1 MVGTRPPHDDF
12 DVYFAE
18 KIWSLIPEIHRHEDG
33 RAEPA
38 GQLRAL
44 VVILAEQAAIAR
56 RDIDRLLADTRIE
69 EADDWAVAYIG
80 QLLGTRLLSPL
91 NTAGR
96 RADVGHTIAY
106 RRRAGT
112 PRLLETLA
120 DDIADWD
127 AVAQEAFQHLFRYP
141 HGLDREFPVG
151 PVTHTPLWGFPDL
164 RRTRIGDVIGG
175 PFEDLAYRPE
185 FRPGRGVRGRYNIPK
200 VNLFCFRKY
209 AYPLVGVTPFRFD
222 ATHYALDPSGRGNLT
237 LFQLG
242 GFEEPECHKPS
253 EWDVRAPITC
263 RRLNAVRYR
272 LPLASSNGGLNWD
285 RMAERTFESQE
296 AFLEAANVAA
306 VGDLPGLL
314 AAALDPD
321 CPKARL
327 LAHPGNAV
335 PSITVA
341 TGAGAPLPPH
351 AIAGADLGGWADG
364 AITSAFIE
372 ALVDPARGLV
382 QFVRPAGGPAAF
394 EARLIHYG
402 IFLPV
407 GAGGHP
413 RRERVPDVAPPPI
426 ASTNPVFSNL
436 AGDRMFGDCRTYTP
450 TTAANRIDVNA
461 DARLW
466 AADGQRPYV
475 ILRPAPNG
483 AEIEIRATVPGVDLE
498 LSGVWLGAVLRGTAT
513 GGTLATLR
521 LTGSFGRIALVDMTL
536 DPGGEQAA
544 LVGDPVIVIPHLRLV
559 IDGQVGELVI
569 DRCILG
575 SVHEAAGA
583 SGASLACTAAKV
595 EIKDSILLP
604 HGLDPV
610 LQLYGSEV
618 TIKACT
624 ILGECRLGRAEISDT
639 IIDGRLEVQ
648 DAQGSCL
655 RFSMVR
661 SGGRIPSPFESVI
674 LPQGLPAG
682 SFESVRFGDSG
693 LCVLTAAAPGS
704 VAEGGENRTEMGVF
718 NRALFP
724 IKRADL
730 TAKIAEFSPIQAVVQ
745 LVMAT

>member
-1 MVGTRPPHDDF
+1 
-12 DVYFAE
+12 
-18 KIWSLIPEIHRHEDG
+18 
-33 RAEPA
+33 
-38 GQLRAL
+38 
-44 VVILAEQAAIAR
+44 
-56 RDIDRLLADTRIE
+56 
-69 EADDWAVAYIG
+69 
-80 QLLGTRLLSPL
+80 
-91 NTAGR
+91 
-96 RADVGHTIAY
+96 
-106 RRRAGT
+106 
-112 PRLLETLA
+112 
-120 DDIADWD
+120 
-127 AVAQEAFQHLFRYP
+127 
-141 HGLDREFPVG
+141 
-151 PVTHTPLWGFPDL
+151 
-164 RRTRIGDVIGG
+164 
-175 PFEDLAYRPE
+175 
-185 FRPGRGVRGRYNIPK
+185 
-200 VNLFCFRKY
+200 
-209 AYPLVGVTPFRFD
+209 
-222 ATHYALDPSGRGNLT
+222 
-237 LFQLG
+237 
-242 GFEEPECHKPS
+242 
-253 EWDVRAPITC
+253 
-263 RRLNAVRYR
+263 
-272 LPLASSNGGLNWD
+272 
-285 RMAERTFESQE
+285 
-296 AFLEAANVAA
+296 
-306 VGDLPGLL
+306 
-314 AAALDPD
+314 
-321 CPKARL
+321 
-327 LAHPGNAV
+327 
-335 PSITVA
+335 
-341 TGAGAPLPPH
+341 
-351 AIAGADLGGWADG
+351 
-364 AITSAFIE
+364 
-372 ALVDPARGLV
+372 
-382 QFVRPAGGPAAF
+382 
-394 EARLIHYG
+394 
-402 IFLPV
+402 
-407 GAGGHP
+407 
-413 RRERVPDVAPPPI
+413 
-426 ASTNPVFSNL
+426 
-436 AGDRMFGDCRTYTP
+436 
-450 TTAANRIDVNA
+450 
-461 DARLW
+461 
-466 AADGQRPYV
+466 V